1 MSGGGSDIIR
11 GVPILLDA
19 DMTVHDIVAALE
31 RLQFR
36 NGFRLGGYVM
46 PITKIR
52 GLGTKHRHG
61 VFLAEGEWGGGHEA
75 FAIHPGCFRGCRLL

>member
-1 MSGGGSDIIR
+1 MDRNTSDDVATAAAR
-11 GVPILLDA
+11 NEPEVLDA

-61 VFLAEGEWGGGHEA
+61 VFLAQGE
-75 FAIHPGCFRGCRLL
+75 

>member
-1 MSGGGSDIIR
+1 MMSLPPPL
-11 GVPILLDA
+11 VTNPKCLML
-19 DMTVHDIVAALE
+19 VHDIVAALE

-52 GLGTKHRHG
+52 WLGTKHRQ
-61 VFLAEGEWGGGHEA
+61 
-75 FAIHPGCFRGCRLL
+75 GCF

>member
-1 MSGGGSDIIR
+1 VFQLGSPGPLQPEGWTYRYGGGGSDIIR

-61 VFLAEGEWGGGHEA
+61 VFLAEGE
-75 FAIHPGCFRGCRLL
+75 

>member
-1 MSGGGSDIIR
+1 MERNTSDDIATAAAENEPE
-11 GVPILLDA
+11 VLDA
-19 DMTVHDIVAALE
+19 DMTVREIVAALE

-61 VFLAEGEWGGGHEA
+61 VFLAEGE
-75 FAIHPGCFRGCRLL
+75 